1 MKMNFLKKLLFKRL
15 GYMGV
20 VDTQINLYNR
30 LKKSMPTL
38 SENEILNKLI
48 LSRIKSSPAIVS
60 REEDRAYYQP
70 LVGKSDKTLEEVI
83 LKIVHYEFIETRTAR
98 VQRIP
103 IEHVVKFQC
112 AVAKYIQEQ
121 IRNSVEGAEH
131 GEAG

>member
-1 MKMNFLKKLLFKRL
+1 
-15 GYMGV
+15 MGV
-20 VDTQINLYNR
+20 VDTQIDLYNR
-30 LKKSMPTL
+30 LKRSMPTL

-48 LSRIKSSPAIVS
+48 LSRIKSFPTIVS

-70 LVGKSDKTLEEVI
+70 LLDKFDKTLEEVI

-98 VQRIP
+98 IQRIP

-121 IRNSVEGAEH
+121 IRNSAEGVDH
-131 GEAG
+131 GEVG